1 MTWILTQSATQV
13 DILKPQA
20 KQIRIDDICHGLA
33 HVCRFN
39 GQPRHHY
46 SVAQHSLIVADIVPQ
61 EHKLAALLHDAT
73 EAYVADIARPIK
85 LLMIEAAE
93 RRNAAWRA
101 VLNHHSRSPVSAWE
115 FAKQQRL
122 FSDAEFTGLSLMID
136 TYRQLEER
144 MWLAICERFDLDPV
158 LPDCVHEADM
168 IALATE
174 RQQLMPPHPEP
185 WACLEGVEPLPGS
198 IPEWSPTYARQA
210 YHHRL
215 MELLATTHRAK
226 VFAQAER
233 DLIDGAATG
242 SPVGLMNHALQGGDQ

>member
-1 MTWILTQSATQV
+1 MTRILTQSATQV

-39 GQPRHHY
+39 GQTRHHY

-61 EHKLAALLHDAT
+61 EHKLHALLHDAG
-73 EAYVADIARPIK
+73 EAYMADIARPIK
-85 LLMIEAAE
+85 LLMIEAAK
-93 RRNAAWRA
+93 RRNDAWMQ
-101 VLNHHSRSPVSAWE
+101 VLNLHALKPTDACG
-115 FAKQQRL
+115 FACSLRI
-122 FSDAEFTGLSLMID
+122 FNDAEFNGLSILID
-136 TYRQLEER
+136 TYKQLEAR
-144 MWLAICERFDLDPV
+144 MWVTICERFDLDPV

-226 VFAQAER
+226 AHAQAEHN
-233 DLIDGAATG
+233 LIHGTSTG
-242 SPVGLMNHALQGGDQ
+242 SPVGLMNHAQKGGDQ

>member
-39 GQPRHHY
+39 GQTRHHY

-61 EHKLAALLHDAT
+61 EHKLAALLHDAA
-73 EAYVADIARPIK
+73 EAYMADIARPIK
-85 LLMIEAAE
+85 LLMISAAE
-93 RRNAAWRA
+93 RRNSTWRA
-101 VLNHHSRSPVSAWE
+101 VLNQHSHSPVSAWE

-136 TYRQLEER
+136 TYKQLEDR
-144 MWLAICERFDLDPV
+144 MWLTICERFDLDPE

-185 WACLEGVEPLPGS
+185 WACLEGVEPLAKA
-198 IPEWSPTYARQA
+198 IPEWTPAYARQV
-210 YHHRL
+210 YHHQL

-226 VFAQAER
+226 VLAQAER
-233 DLIDGAATG
+233 DLMHGTSTA
-242 SPVGLMNHALQGGDQ
+242 SPAGLMSAAQEVKA

>member
-1 MTWILTQSATQV
+1 MSRILTQSATQV

-33 HVCRFN
+33 FVCRFN
-39 GQPRHHY
+39 GQTRHHY

-61 EHKLAALLHDAT
+61 EHKLAGLLHDAT
-73 EAYVADIARPIK
+73 EAYLADIARPIK
-85 LLMIEAAE
+85 LLMVEAAE
-93 RRNAAWRA
+93 RRNDAWTQ
-101 VLNHHSRSPVSAWE
+101 VLNLHALNARDAWSY
-115 FAKQQRL
+115 ASSLRL
-122 FSDAEFTGLSLMID
+122 FKAEEFSGLSLLID
-136 TYRQLEER
+136 TYKQLEER
-144 MWLAICERFDLDPV
+144 LWLAICERFDLDPV

-198 IPEWSPTYARQA
+198 IPEWSPMYARQA
-210 YHHRL
+210 YHQRL

-226 VFAQAER
+226 VHAEAER
-233 DLIDGAATG
+233 ELIHGTGTG
-242 SPVGLMNHALQGGDQ
+242 SPVGLMNQAQEVKA

>member
-1 MTWILTQSATQV
+1 MTRILTQSATQV

-20 KQIRIDDICHGLA
+20 MQIRIDDICHGLA

-39 GQPRHHY
+39 GQTRHHY

-61 EHKLAALLHDAT
+61 EHKLVGLLHDAA
-73 EAYVADIARPIK
+73 EAYIADIARPIK
-85 LLMIEAAE
+85 LLMVEAAE
-93 RRNAAWRA
+93 RRNAAWRG
-101 VLNHHSRSPVSAWE
+101 VLNLHGRMPATAWE

-122 FSDAEFTGLSLMID
+122 FSDAEFTGLSLMVD
-136 TYRQLEER
+136 TYKQLEDR
-144 MWLAICERFDLDPV
+144 LWLAICERFDLDPA

-185 WACLEGVEPLPGS
+185 WACLEGVQPLNKA
-198 IPEWSPTYARQA
+198 IPEWTPAYARQV
-210 YHHRL
+210 YHHQL

-226 VFAQAER
+226 VFAQAEHE
-233 DLIDGAATG
+233 LVHGTGTG
-242 SPVGLMNHALQGGDQ
+242 SPAGLMSIAQGVKV

>member
-39 GQPRHHY
+39 GQTRHHY
-46 SVAQHSLIVADIVPQ
+46 SVAQHCLIVADIVPQ
-61 EHKLAALLHDAT
+61 EHKLAGLLHDAT
-73 EAYVADIARPIK
+73 EAYLADVARPIK
-85 LLMIEAAE
+85 LLMIETAK
-93 RRNAAWRA
+93 RRNDAWRH
-101 VLNHHSRSPVSAWE
+101 VLNLNTLKAHEAWNY
-115 FAKQQRL
+115 ACTLRL
-122 FSDAEFTGLSLMID
+122 FKDAEFNGLSILID
-136 TYRQLEER
+136 TYKQLEAR
-144 MWLAICERFDLDPV
+144 MWVTICERFDLDPE

-185 WACLEGVEPLPGS
+185 WACLEGVQPLPGS
-198 IPEWSPTYARQA
+198 IPEWTPTYARQA

-215 MELLATTHRAK
+215 MELLATTHRTK
-226 VFAQAER
+226 VFAQAEHE
-233 DLIDGAATG
+233 LIHGTLST
-242 SPVGLMNHALQGGDQ
+242 SPAGLLNTMLGEKA